1 MFFIKTV
8 FGDSVIKTV
17 RELAKNAPEMGHRI
31 LKSSQS
37 YLH

>member
-17 RELAKNAPEMGHRI
+17 RELAKNAPKCGVE
-31 LKSSQS
+31 
-37 YLH
+37 Y